1 MNEQEITA
9 AALRWHA
16 ANIKRLEDGAE
27 KRKEQ
32 QRTKERTG
40 YAIVSSATDQRASEA
55 RRIER
60 TARRALAKACAKS
73 LEVYTVDVDATE
85 STATL
90 FLLTGELSSP
100 VIQQTRST
108 DGNH

>member
-1 MNEQEITA
+1 MNDREIITA
-9 AALRWHA
+9 SLRWHA

-40 YAIVSSATDQRASEA
+40 YAIVSSATA
-55 RRIER
+55 R

-85 STATL
+85 ITAIL
-90 FLLTGELSSP
+90 FLSTGELSSP

>member
-1 MNEQEITA
+1 MNDREIITA
-9 AALRWHA
+9 AMRWHA
-16 ANIKRLEDGAE
+16 ANLKRLEAGAE
-27 KRKEQ
+27 KR
-32 QRTKERTG
+32 TG
-40 YAIVSSATDQRASEA
+40 YSIVRSATDQRASEA

-73 LEVYTVDVDATE
+73 LEVYTIDVDATE

-90 FLLTGELSSP
+90 FLSTGELSRP

-108 DGNH
+108 DGIY